1 MKDRPVLTAHAHLP
15 DVTDAL
21 LQRAARVRLACF
33 DVDGT
38 LTDGGLFLDAEGR
51 EGKTFHV
58 QDGLGLVL
66 LRRHGI
72 EVMLVTARSGQV
84 VEHRARELGIGVHQG
99 VKDKLGLVE
108 RLCAER
114 GLALEQVL
122 FMGDDL
128 ADLTTLRRV
137 GLAVAPANAHPWVA
151 PLAHWTTPAGGGHGA
166 ARQACDLVLAAQGHV
181 ERLLQEGAA

>member
-1 MKDRPVLTAHAHLP
+1 MPHSHLH
-15 DVTDAL
+15 DVTDDL

-66 LRRHGI
+66 LRRNGI
-72 EVMLVTARSGQV
+72 EVALVTARSGQV

-99 VKDKLGLVE
+99 IKDKLAHITAMCSERNLGLD
-108 RLCAER
+108 
-114 GLALEQVL
+114 QVL

-128 ADLTTLRRV
+128 ADLATLRQV
-137 GLAVAPANAHPWVA
+137 GLAVVPGNVHPWVA
-151 PLAHWTTPAGGGHGA
+151 PAAHWRTRASGGKGA
-166 ARQACDLVLAAQGHV
+166 AREACDLVLAAQGHV
-181 ERLLQEGAA
+181 GRLMQEGAA

>member
-1 MKDRPVLTAHAHLP
+1 MPHSHLH
-15 DVTDAL
+15 DVTDDL

-66 LRRHGI
+66 LRRNGI
-72 EVMLVTARSGQV
+72 EVALVTARSGQV

-99 VKDKLGLVE
+99 IKDKLAHITALCGERNLGLD
-108 RLCAER
+108 
-114 GLALEQVL
+114 QVL

-128 ADLTTLRRV
+128 ADLTTLRQV
-137 GLAVAPANAHPWVA
+137 GLAVVPDNVHPWVA
-151 PLAHWTTPAGGGHGA
+151 PAANWRTRAGGGKGA
-166 ARQACDLVLAAQGHV
+166 AREACDLVLAAQGHV
-181 ERLLQEGAA
+181 GRLMQEGAA

>member
-1 MKDRPVLTAHAHLP
+1 MPHSHLKDI
-15 DVTDAL
+15 TDAL

-38 LTDGGLFLDAEGR
+38 LTDGGLFLDAQGR

-66 LRRHGI
+66 LRRAGI
-72 EVMLVTARSGQV
+72 EVLLVTARSGQV

-99 VKDKLGLVE
+99 VKDKLALVTA
-108 RLCAER
+108 LCAER
-114 GLALEQVL
+114 SLALGQVM

-128 ADLTTLRRV
+128 ADLTTLRQV
-137 GLAVAPANAHPWVA
+137 GLAVVPGNVHPWVA
-151 PLAHWTTPAGGGHGA
+151 PAAHWRTHAQGGHGA
-166 ARQACDLVLAAQGHV
+166 AREACDLLLAAQGWAGS
-181 ERLLQEGAA
+181 LLQEGVA

>member
-1 MKDRPVLTAHAHLP
+1 MPYSHLH
-15 DVTDAL
+15 DVTDDL

-38 LTDGGLFLDAEGR
+38 LTDGGLFLDADGR

-66 LRRHGI
+66 LRRQGI
-72 EVMLVTARSGQV
+72 EVALVTARSGQV

-99 VKDKLGLVE
+99 IKDKLAHITAMCSARDL
-108 RLCAER
+108 RLD
-114 GLALEQVL
+114 QVL

-128 ADLTTLRRV
+128 ADLTTLRQV
-137 GLAVAPANAHPWVA
+137 GLAVVPANVHAWVGPA
-151 PLAHWTTPAGGGHGA
+151 AHWRTRASGGDGA
-166 ARQACDLVLAAQGHV
+166 AREACDLVLAAQGFV
-181 ERLLQEGAA
+181 GKLLQEGAA

>member
-1 MKDRPVLTAHAHLP
+1 MPHSHLH

-21 LQRAARVRLACF
+21 LQRAAGVRLACF

-38 LTDGGLFLDAEGR
+38 LTDGGLFLDASGR

-66 LRRHGI
+66 LRRNGI
-72 EVMLVTARSGQV
+72 EVALVTARSGQV

-99 VKDKLGLVE
+99 VKDKLALVAAMCSE
-108 RLCAER
+108 RSL
-114 GLALEQVL
+114 GLEQVL

-128 ADLTTLRRV
+128 ADLTTLRQV
-137 GLAVAPANAHPWVA
+137 GLAVVPHNAHPWVA
-151 PLAHWTTPAGGGHGA
+151 PAAHWQTRAGGGRGA
-166 ARQACDLVLAAQGHV
+166 AREACDLVLAAQGHAA
-181 ERLLQEGAA
+181 RAMREGAA

>member
-1 MKDRPVLTAHAHLP
+1 MPHSHLKDI
-15 DVTDAL
+15 TDAL

-38 LTDGGLFLDAEGR
+38 LTDGGLFLDAQGR

-66 LRRHGI
+66 LRRSGI
-72 EVMLVTARSGQV
+72 EVLLVTARQGQV

-99 VKDKLGLVE
+99 VKDKLALVTA
-108 RLCAER
+108 LCAER
-114 GLALEQVL
+114 GLTLEQVM

-128 ADLTTLRRV
+128 ADLTTLRQV
-137 GLAVAPANAHPWVA
+137 GLAVVPGNVHAWVA
-151 PLAHWTTPAGGGHGA
+151 PAAHWRTHAQGGHGA
-166 ARQACDLVLAAQGHV
+166 AREACDLLLAAQGWAGS
-181 ERLLQEGAA
+181 LLQEGAA